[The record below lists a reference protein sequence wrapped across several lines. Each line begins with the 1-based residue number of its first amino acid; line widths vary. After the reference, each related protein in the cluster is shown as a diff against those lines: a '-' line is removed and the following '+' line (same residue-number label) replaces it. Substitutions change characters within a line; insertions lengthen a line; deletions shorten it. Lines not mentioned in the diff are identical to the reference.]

1 MINGI
6 EYAFQDVKVQ
16 MLGKPVIGCTGVEY
30 TTKREKVNIMARGSK
45 PVARGRGPK
54 NFEGKIMVLQSE
66 LEALQVLAG
75 AGNDITNI
83 GMFDVVIAYAPD
95 EGGVVKVDTLVDC
108 EFTEVKKG
116 LKTGDMNMEVELPL
130 IIGDIK
136 YNQ

>member
-1 MINGI
+1 M
-6 EYAFQDVKVQ
+6 
-16 MLGKPVIGCTGVEY
+16 TGVQ
-30 TTKREKVNIMARGSK
+30 TC
-45 PVARGRGPK
+45 
-54 NFEGKIMVLQSE
+54 
-66 LEALQVLAG
+66 ALPISAQIFDRYALALG
-75 AGNDITNI
+75 LSLGNN
-83 GMFDVVIAYAPD
+83 APD